1 MQAEEISRL
10 IGKNTGVVVYEVER
24 GAIRRFADAAGD
36 MNPLYRDDEL
46 ARESGYETI
55 ITPPGFFGWPV
66 KTNNGSALLVA
77 FPPELVQALENAGY
91 PLSSALD
98 AGIEY
103 EYFMPVKAGDRL
115 SVVSTVKNL
124 RERGGKMVFFTM
136 ENVYTNE
143 TGARVATSQA
153 QYVLR
158 NLASPETANA

>member
-10 IGKNTGVVVYEVER
+10 IGKSTGVAIYEVEK
-24 GAIRRFADAAGD
+24 GAIRRFADAVGD
-36 MNPLYRDDEL
+36 VNPLYQDNEF
-46 ARESGYETI
+46 ARESGYGTI
-55 ITPPGFFGWPV
+55 IAPPGFFGWPV
-66 KTNNGSALLVA
+66 KTNTGSALLVD

-103 EYFMPVKAGDRL
+103 EYFLPVKAGDVL
-115 SVVSTVKNL
+115 SVVSVVRNL

-136 ENVYTNE
+136 ETVYTNQA
-143 TGARVATSQA
+143 GDKVAISQA

-158 NLASPETANA
+158 NLVSPEPVGA